1 MNILTARW
9 VGFYAVSLVFVS
21 RGCLAAPD
29 HATDYLNYLMAAGR
43 SSAADEDF
51 LRSMGDGM
59 AVALIKNF
67 SEELLGQPKNFDRSL
82 WMISTAFESPASISN
97 AEDRRPRA
105 ALFLLGV
112 LERDVGD
119 KKRKARAKALIKRLS
134 DIP

>member
-1 MNILTARW
+1 
-9 VGFYAVSLVFVS
+9 
-21 RGCLAAPD
+21 
-29 HATDYLNYLMAAGR
+29 MAAGR

-67 SEELLGQPKNFDRSL
+67 SEEFLEQPKNFDKSL

-119 KKRKARAKALIKRLS
+119 KKRKVRARALIKRLS